1 MAKWQVLQAVH
12 PECRQSIAEFYEDF
26 LDRVRYE
33 YAGLSIQDAA
43 IAFCR
48 WRGEEISV

>member
-12 PECRQSIAEFYEDF
+12 PQTRPSVAAFYEDF
-26 LDRVRYE
+26 LDFFKYGNLALE
-33 YAGLSIQDAA
+33 DAA

-48 WRGEEISV
+48 WRGEEIEA